1 MNTSVTTTGY
11 MDYHHFVEIA
21 KKSNQ
26 DDIVKLSS
34 NGKKTCLRAG
44 RSLSECTVIVLNG
57 LFLGLLPCVKKACDN
72 LKHPEANALHR
83 FCDVVVNVYGE
94 GTRDIV
100 DGYFNG
106 RKQLKVSDINIVI
119 DKAIENQTNYKVH
132 LKRNEDLESLLKEKG
147 YPDFNMSQLNNCD
160 FHLLNNLHDIFNNL
174 IKGISKGRS
183 FSDKFISALKTR
195 FIDCVT
201 SMPGPS
207 HKFADIVSGKNS
219 SESNTDGQ
227 QYEIDK
233 INIDDIADNNFTAED
248 FKQIIKEAVLLKSR
262 LLHSGQQDQ
271 YRYQVYANNFRKVNR
286 IPPRVHTD
294 AAASGNIV
302 PPQPPSLPQ
311 VHATVPGNMAP
322 PPPPPPLPQ
331 VHTDAT
337 PPPPPPPP
345 PNIDTAASENKQFP
359 PINPTALPGE
369 RVELRKKTE
378 NNKQPEIDFK
388 TAMEAAIDKHR
399 KAKGYSINDED
410 VNANAN
416 ANANVNRVNNDEF
429 HDCN

>member
-1 MNTSVTTTGY
+1 MTTLVTATDSMNY
-11 MDYHHFVEIA
+11 EHFVEITEN
-21 KKSNQ
+21 SNQ
-26 DDIVKLSS
+26 DDIITLSS
-34 NGKKTCLRAG
+34 NGKELCLRAG
-44 RSLSECTVIVLNG
+44 RSLSECAVIALNG
-57 LFLGLLPCVKKACDN
+57 FFLELLPCFKKACNN
-72 LKHPEANALHR
+72 LKHQEANALHR
-83 FCDVVVNVYGE
+83 FGDVIVNAYGE
-94 GTRDIV
+94 NTRDIV
-100 DGYFNG
+100 DEYFNG

-132 LKRNEDLESLLKEKG
+132 NKKNEDLESLLKEKG

-160 FHLLNNLHDIFNNL
+160 FHLLNNIHDIFNNL

-183 FSDKFISALKTR
+183 FSDKFISALETR

-201 SMPGPS
+201 SIPRPS

-219 SESNTDGQ
+219 SGSNTDGQ

-233 INIDDIADNNFTAED
+233 IKIDDIADGNFTAED
-248 FKQIIKEAVLLKSR
+248 FKQIIKEAVLLKAR
-262 LLHSGQQDQ
+262 LLHSGQQDK
-271 YRYQVYANNFRKVNR
+271 YRYQVYADIFRKVNR
-286 IPPRVHTD
+286 MPPQVHINAT
-294 AAASGNIV
+294 ASENIV
-302 PPQPPSLPQ
+302 PPQLPSLPQ
-311 VHATVPGNMAP
+311 VHATAPKNMA
-322 PPPPPPLPQ
+322 PPPLPQ
-331 VHTDAT
+331 VHTDA
-337 PPPPPPPP
+337 PPPPPPLPPP

-410 VNANAN
+410 VNV
-416 ANANVNRVNNDEF
+416 NANVNRANNDEF

>member
-1 MNTSVTTTGY
+1 MTTSVTTTGSVELF
-11 MDYHHFVEIA
+11 HFNKIE
-21 KKSNQ
+21 KKNNQ
-26 DDIVKLSS
+26 DDIVTLSS
-34 NGKKTCLRAG
+34 NGRESCLTAG
-44 RSLSECTVIVLNG
+44 RSLSERVIIALNG
-57 LFLGLLPCVKKACDN
+57 SILGSLPFVKRAYEN
-72 LKHPEANALHR
+72 LEHRDAEALHI
-83 FCDVVVNVYGE
+83 FCDAVVNAYGE
-94 GTRDIV
+94 NTRDIV
-100 DGYFNG
+100 DEYFNG

-132 LKRNEDLESLLKEKG
+132 NKKNEDLESLLKEKG

-160 FHLLNNLHDIFNNL
+160 FHLLNNIHDIFNNL

-183 FSDKFISALKTR
+183 FSDKFISALETR

-201 SMPGPS
+201 SIPRPS

-219 SESNTDGQ
+219 SGSNTDGQ

-233 INIDDIADNNFTAED
+233 IKIDDIADDNFTAED
-248 FKQIIKEAVLLKSR
+248 FKQIIKEAVLLKAR
-262 LLHSGQQDQ
+262 LLHSGQQDK
-271 YRYQVYANNFRKVNR
+271 YRYQVYADIFRKVNR
-286 IPPRVHTD
+286 MPPQVHINAT
-294 AAASGNIV
+294 ASENIV
-302 PPQPPSLPQ
+302 PPQLPS
-311 VHATVPGNMAP
+311 
-322 PPPPPPLPQ
+322 LPQ

-337 PPPPPPPP
+337 PPPPPPPPP

-359 PINPTALPGE
+359 PINPTALPSE

-378 NNKQPEIDFK
+378 NNKQPEIDLK

-410 VNANAN
+410 VNV
-416 ANANVNRVNNDEF
+416 NANVNRVNNDEF